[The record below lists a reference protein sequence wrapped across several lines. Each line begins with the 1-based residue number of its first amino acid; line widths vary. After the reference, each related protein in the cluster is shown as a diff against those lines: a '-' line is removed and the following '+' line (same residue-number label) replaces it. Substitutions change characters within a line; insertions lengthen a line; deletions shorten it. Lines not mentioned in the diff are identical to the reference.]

1 MNLVCLTGRITKDLV
16 IEKVGNSGISKA
28 TFNIAVEREFKNS
41 EGKKDA
47 DFPRIVVWKQA
58 ADYLAKYAAKGT
70 LIEVTGKIQTGSYKD
85 KNGQTVYTTDVV
97 ASHVQILANG
107 QSSAEGSVPEAPQPA
122 EEGSEDFADVDISDE
137 DLPY

>member
-16 IEKVGNSGISKA
+16 IEKVGSSGISKA
-28 TFNIAVEREFKNS
+28 TFNVAVEREFKNS

-47 DFPRIVVWKQA
+47 DFPRVIVWKQA
-58 ADYLAKYAAKGT
+58 ADYLAKYAGKGT

-85 KNGQTVYTTDVV
+85 KNGQVVFTTDVV
-97 ASHVQILANG
+97 ANHVQILA
-107 QSSAEGSVPEAPQPA
+107 GSKSGDAAAAEAPQSA
-122 EEGSEDFADVDISDE
+122 TEEIEEYPDVDVSDE

>member
-1 MNLVCLTGRITKDLV
+1 MNSVCLTGRITKDLV
-16 IEKVGNSGISKA
+16 IEKVGSSGVSKA
-28 TFNIAVEREFKNS
+28 TFNIAVEREFKNA

-47 DFPRIVVWKQA
+47 DFPRIIVWKLA

-70 LIEVTGKIQTGSYKD
+70 MIEVTGKIQTGSYKD

-97 ASHVQILANG
+97 ANHVQILAGG
-107 QSSAEGSVPEAPQPA
+107 QTSDAPAAAPQS
-122 EEGSEDFADVDISDE
+122 EEVDPSEFANIDISDE

>member
-16 IEKVGNSGISKA
+16 IEKVGSSGISKA
-28 TFNIAVEREFKNS
+28 TFNVAVEREFKNS

-47 DFPRIVVWKQA
+47 DFPRIIVWKQA
-58 ADYLAKYAAKGT
+58 ADYLAKYAGKGT

-85 KNGQTVYTTDVV
+85 KNGQVVFTTDVV
-97 ASHVQILANG
+97 ANHVQIL
-107 QSSAEGSVPEAPQPA
+107 SGSKSGDAAAAEAPQNAA
-122 EEGSEDFADVDISDE
+122 EEIEEYPDVDVSDE

>member
-1 MNLVCLTGRITKDLV
+1 MNSVCLTGRITKDLV
-16 IEKVGNSGISKA
+16 IEKVGSSGVSKA
-28 TFNIAVEREFKNS
+28 TFNIAVEREFKNA

-47 DFPRIVVWKQA
+47 DFPRIIVWKQA

-70 LIEVTGKIQTGSYKD
+70 MIEVSGKIQTGSYKD

-97 ASHVQILANG
+97 ANHVQILAGG
-107 QSSAEGSVPEAPQPA
+107 QSSDTPETAPQ
-122 EEGSEDFADVDISDE
+122 SEDVDPNDFASIDISDE

>member
-1 MNLVCLTGRITKDLV
+1 MNSVCLTGRITKDLV
-16 IEKVGNSGISKA
+16 IEKVGSSGVSKA
-28 TFNIAVEREFKNS
+28 TFNIAVEREFKNA

-47 DFPRIVVWKQA
+47 DFPRIIVWKQA

-70 LIEVTGKIQTGSYKD
+70 MIEVSGKIQTGSYKD

-97 ASHVQILANG
+97 ANHVQILAGG
-107 QSSAEGSVPEAPQPA
+107 QSSDTSEAAPQ
-122 EEGSEDFADVDISDE
+122 SEDVDPNDFANIDISDE